1 VTRELAEALGLDR
14 VGGAAVTRLYAKG
27 PAAEAGLQAGD
38 VIVAIDGYEVT
49 DARTA
54 QYRLTTRGVGNR
66 SRLDVVRKGKR
77 TTMEIA
83 LRPAPAP
90 GRDDVRNLAGQHPF
104 DGARVSNILPG
115 VSDELG
121 LEEED
126 GVVVLSVRAGSTA
139 SRLGFKQGDV
149 IVQVG
154 RQKIVTV
161 VELDNVLKDKPQLW
175 QVVVKRGAQSLQLQ
189 IPG

>member
-1 VTRELAEALGLDR
+1 
-14 VGGAAVTRLYAKG
+14 
-27 PAAEAGLQAGD
+27 
-38 VIVAIDGYEVT
+38 
-49 DARTA
+49 
-54 QYRLTTRGVGNR
+54 
-66 SRLDVVRKGKR
+66 
-77 TTMEIA
+77 
-83 LRPAPAP
+83 
-90 GRDDVRNLAGQHPF
+90 
-104 DGARVSNILPG
+104 

-121 LEEED
+121 LEED